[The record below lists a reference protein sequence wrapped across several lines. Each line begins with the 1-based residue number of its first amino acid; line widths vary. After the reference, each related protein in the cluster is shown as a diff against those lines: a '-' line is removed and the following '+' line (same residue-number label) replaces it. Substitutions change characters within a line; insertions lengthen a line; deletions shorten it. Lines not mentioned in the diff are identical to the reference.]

1 MVLMRNDTPAPEAP
15 HQPGRELDVE
25 LWDISSAGSVT
36 HQARLLAPK
45 LKAMADET
53 RLTLMLLLAER
64 PRTVRELT
72 DATGVGQTLVSH
84 HLTHLR
90 EQQLVVAIPRGRSNV
105 YSLCCDALAA
115 PVQLLASL
123 AALTP
128 EGARACATAP
138 SELAGAEA
146 GR

>member
-1 MVLMRNDTPAPEAP
+1 MNSDMTLA
-15 HQPGRELDVE
+15 GRELDVE
-25 LWDISSAGSVT
+25 LWDVSSAAPIAA
-36 HQARLLAPK
+36 QARRLAPK

-53 RLTLMLLLAER
+53 RLHLMLLIAER

-72 DATGVGQTLVSH
+72 EATELGQTLVSH
-84 HLTHLR
+84 HLTALR
-90 EQQLVVAIPRGRSNV
+90 EQQLVTASPKGRSNV

-128 EGARACATAP
+128 EGARACGASSTIDAP
-138 SELAGAEA
+138 SPP
-146 GR
+146 GRGSGSPAREG